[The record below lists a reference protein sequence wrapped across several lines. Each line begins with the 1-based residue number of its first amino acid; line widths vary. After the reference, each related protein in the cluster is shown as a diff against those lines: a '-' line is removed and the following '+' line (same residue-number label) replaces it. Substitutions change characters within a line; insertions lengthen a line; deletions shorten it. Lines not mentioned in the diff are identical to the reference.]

1 MYRTI
6 WYLVVSFKKV
16 ELEKWHKQLE
26 DLEVKGLTQK
36 LIQETD
42 FIKEHVYIY
51 IYIYVLIYIIYYY
64 IYIYI

>member
-6 WYLVVSFKKV
+6 RYLVVSLKKV
-16 ELEKWHKQLE
+16 ELEKWQKQLE

-42 FIKEHVYIY
+42 FIKEHGEIHRNFQMV
-51 IYIYVLIYIIYYY
+51 
-64 IYIYI
+64 

>member
-51 IYIYVLIYIIYYY
+51 ICINTYYLLLY

>member
-6 WYLVVSFKKV
+6 WYLVVSLKKV

-51 IYIYVLIYIIYYY
+51 ICINI
-64 IYIYI
+64 